1 MARIST
7 FVKSFCMCL
16 CLVVASMFV
25 FVGCGSGFPPFE
37 DNPNTN
43 DVVSGNGSFAVTKG
57 NYLYFANG
65 FVEASSITEGV
76 NGNTEYATLYRVKL
90 DENGHVTEKEKQK
103 DEDGNDIFD
112 PAQTILNVDIL
123 CKKIVG
129 FETMGLYIFGDYIYF
144 ATPNNEKGVVE
155 GELKLRTDL
164 VDICRTKIDRSTG
177 VEKLY
182 TSQNA
187 ATDCKYS
194 MVQNGNEVVLIFFDK
209 DKLVI
214 KKIVN
219 NNVQGEKVVAENV
232 TSCALPSYS
241 RSDVALTE
249 LDKDVYYTRD
259 VTDSDTVKKGNVLMK
274 VNLSSFVTTPV
285 RADDS
290 TTFTVKQ
297 TNGKYLY
304 VEENYTEFGSTYSS
318 IIYAFEDFA
327 TDSVR
332 GTKIASNS
340 YTSFIAADAN
350 FGPAVIA
357 GDGTNLY
364 FLSPSAKRMIYS
376 GNGTLVKVQNN
387 NVYFI
392 VDENLYCKNYSDT
405 IEAKNLTDG
414 AKAHLP
420 NATYVCINKNKIYYF
435 KDYDNDADHHYMHM
449 IDLDSVDE
457 DGVVYNHF
465 VGVMMPSDYLK
476 EATD

>member
-1 MARIST
+1 
-7 FVKSFCMCL
+7 
-16 CLVVASMFV
+16 MFA
-25 FVGCGSGFPPFE
+25 FAGCGSGFPVFK
-37 DNPNTN
+37 DNPDIN

-57 NYLYFANG
+57 SYLYFANG
-65 FVEASSITEGV
+65 FVEADTITEGV

-90 DENGHVTEKEKQK
+90 DENGHVTEKEKLK
-103 DEDGNDIFD
+103 DEDGNDIAD

-144 ATPNNEKGVVE
+144 ATPNNEKGVVD
-155 GELKLRTDL
+155 GELKLRNDL
-164 VDICRTKIDRSTG
+164 IDICRTKIDRSTG

-182 TSQNA
+182 TTQNA
-187 ATDCKYS
+187 AADCKYS
-194 MVQNGNEVVLIFFDK
+194 MVQNGNEVVLIVFDK

-219 NNVQGEKVVAENV
+219 NNPQGEKVVAEKV

-259 VTDSDTVKKGNVLMK
+259 VTDSDTVRNGNVLMK
-274 VNLSSFVTTPV
+274 VNLSSLATAPV

-297 TNGKYLY
+297 TNGAYLY
-304 VEENYTEFGSTYSS
+304 VEENYSEFGYSYSS
-318 IIYAFEDFA
+318 IIHAFENFA
-327 TDSVR
+327 TDTVR
-332 GTKIASNS
+332 GTRIADNS
-340 YTSFIAADAN
+340 YTSFVAADAS

-364 FLSPSAKRMIYS
+364 FLSPSSKRMIYS
-376 GNGTLVKVQNN
+376 GNGTLVKTQNN

-392 VDENLYCKNYSDT
+392 VDENLYSKNYADTSD
-405 IEAKNLTDG
+405 AKDLTENAG
-414 AKAHLP
+414 AHLP
-420 NATYVCINKNKIYYF
+420 NATYVCINGNKIFYF
-435 KDYDNDADHHYMHM
+435 KDYESNDDHHYMHM
-449 IDLDSVDE
+449 IDLDSLDE
-457 DGVVYNHF
+457 DGNVYNHF
-465 VGVMMPSDYLK
+465 VGVMMEGDYLT
-476 EATD
+476 ESSDD